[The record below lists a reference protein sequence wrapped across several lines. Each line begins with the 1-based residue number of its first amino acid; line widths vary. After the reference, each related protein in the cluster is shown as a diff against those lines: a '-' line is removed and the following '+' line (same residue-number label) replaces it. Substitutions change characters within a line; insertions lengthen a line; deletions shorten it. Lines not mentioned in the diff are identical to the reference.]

1 MHMVGIIKVCECGD
15 ETTVT
20 PCDDCNQAMQRVHI
34 RRKHAARVEDG
45 FAVRRH
51 AKRLVRV
58 A

>member
-1 MHMVGIIKVCECGD
+1 MVGVIKVCRCGD
-15 ETTVT
+15 ETMVT

-34 RRKHAARVEDG
+34 LRKHAARAAYGV
-45 FAVRRH
+45 AIRRH